1 MALDRDEQRELLE
14 AVRQVR
20 ALLLE
25 GVHPF
30 HVPGY
35 GEFIEGIQSN
45 ARAEREA
52 TKLADRLDTCMERR
66 DRLLERAESKLRSS
80 QPVVDLGR
88 APARWRREADRAIE
102 AGRVQTAAQN

>member
-1 MALDRDEQRELLE
+1 MALDQDEQRKLLE

-20 ALLLE
+20 ALLPE
-25 GVHPF
+25 GGHPF
-30 HVPGY
+30 HARGY

-52 TKLADRLDTCMERR
+52 TQLADRLDTGMERH

-80 QPVVDLGR
+80 QP
-88 APARWRREADRAIE
+88 ARRRRWER
-102 AGRVQTAAQN
+102 